1 MHINLNLVHIYKIPY
16 DIMIRQYKK
25 SCSTNL
31 YLIYFINTRTKI
43 FSVND
48 VVVVVDVD
56 GTDQPNNDS
65 VQELTN
71 HQHNKRSNKTP
82 NSNTKNTNK

>member
-1 MHINLNLVHIYKIPY
+1 
-16 DIMIRQYKK
+16 
-25 SCSTNL
+25 
-31 YLIYFINTRTKI
+31 
-43 FSVND
+43 VND